1 MGLDVRISVKSTRTK
16 YSTVVAAL
24 TVLPIL
30 SGCAN
35 GDSVVEGAGAESRE
49 QIVVAADASVESSV
63 LAEVYSTV
71 LSSSGLSAR
80 VESVGGGRN
89 QSLEALDAARVTLVP
104 EFTGALLDHYDPSS
118 PAREADDVFEAL
130 SRSLPEGLSVSDY
143 AMAEDRAVV
152 ALDTA
157 YAQSLGAKTIEA
169 FASSCAAATPLVSA
183 RFVEDGAVEQLA
195 EGAECVFAGVDQSTP
210 ADVPGAQVFGTTTLS
225 ALAQS
230 DAVTV
235 LADSNHVLAAQNV
248 VPLFRTGALGDS
260 AVKALSVVAGE
271 LSTTD
276 LATMIE
282 QVRAGNASASEVAR
296 TWWDT
301 RQ

>member
-1 MGLDVRISVKSTRTK
+1 M
-16 YSTVVAAL
+16 
-24 TVLPIL
+24 VLPIL

-35 GDSVVEGAGAESRE
+35 GDSVVEGVEAESRD

-118 PAREADDVFEAL
+118 PPARKADDVFEAL

-143 AMAEDRAVV
+143 AMAEDRAVL
-152 ALDTA
+152 ALDTG

-169 FASSCAAATPLVSA
+169 FAPSCAAATPLVSA

-195 EGAECVFAGVDQSTP
+195 EGAECVFAGVDQATP

-235 LADSNHVLAAQNV
+235 LADSNHALAAQNV
-248 VPLFRTGALGDS
+248 VPLFRAGALGDS
-260 AVKALSVVAGE
+260 AVK
-271 LSTTD
+271 
-276 LATMIE
+276 
-282 QVRAGNASASEVAR
+282 RSASLPVNCPPPISP
-296 TWWDT
+296 
-301 RQ
+301 Q

>member
-1 MGLDVRISVKSTRTK
+1 MKSTRTK

-118 PAREADDVFEAL
+118 PARKADDVFEAL

-169 FASSCAAATPLVSA
+169 FAPSCAAATPLVSA

-195 EGAECVFAGVDQSTP
+195 EGAECVFAGVDLVTP
-210 ADVPGAQVFGTTTLS
+210 VDVPGAQVFGTTTLS

-248 VPLFRTGALGDS
+248 VPLFRTGAS
-260 AVKALSVVAGE
+260 
-271 LSTTD
+271 
-276 LATMIE
+276 
-282 QVRAGNASASEVAR
+282 
-296 TWWDT
+296 
-301 RQ
+301 